1 MFASAVFALCTL
13 CSALSTAACAVGTL
27 PAEDV
32 EAPEPAAA
40 EPPPPAPAE
49 PPPAAPAEPA
59 PPAVPDAA
67 GLADVAALVVVCVG
81 PGLGVV
87 GVGVVPV
94 VLDEVVVVVAGEGVV
109 PVLDVVVGVV
119 LDALEGAAVTSET
132 NSVVSAP
139 EGWSEAFVVELLSAE
154 DSWSCAAV
162 RVCSA

>member
-1 MFASAVFALCTL
+1 VFASAAFALWTL

-32 EAPEPAAA
+32 EAPEPAAPPA
-40 EPPPPAPAE
+40 APPPLAPAE
-49 PPPAAPAEPA
+49 PP

-67 GLADVAALVVVCVG
+67 GLAALAALVVCVG
-81 PGLGVV
+81 PGLRVV
-87 GVGVVPV
+87 GVDVLLVV
-94 VLDEVVVVVAGEGVV
+94 VLDEVVVVVAGEVVV

-119 LDALEGAAVTSET
+119 LDVLEGAIETSET
-132 NSVVSAP
+132 NSLLPTPA
-139 EGWSEAFVVELLSAE
+139 GWSDAFVVELLSAE